1 MGEAGGGGSSG
12 GGGGDA
18 ASRIGPDEK
27 TDLAFK
33 AFDKNQDGYITK
45 NEMLKTSKNL
55 TKRQVQC
62 LNFLMLCVVVAW
74 QIARQSPQASKTPN
88 LDFSCD

>member
-62 LNFLMLCVVVAW
+62 LSFMMLCA
-74 QIARQSPQASKTPN
+74 
-88 LDFSCD
+88 L

>member
-55 TKRQVQC
+55 TKRQV
-62 LNFLMLCVVVAW
+62 LGVMFELYDAL
-74 QIARQSPQASKTPN
+74 SLLYGKLLKN
-88 LDFSCD
+88 LHNKLLKLLI